1 MEQRIADQQRGRRRR
16 TDSGV
21 PHVAAFQQALV
32 ENGYAASTLAQRV
45 RVARRVCERLAQQ
58 GLTLLALNEQQ
69 IDELG
74 LRHSAEL
81 SAARSFLRHLRA
93 TGVIPVPLREP
104 STPLEGVARDYEAYL
119 LKERGVCQGSAD
131 SYLLTVRRFLREQFG
146 TDAPLEA
153 AQIRAAD
160 LSAFMRRHAGQHSL
174 DWAKVMAAAL
184 RSFMGFLR
192 WRGDVSTDLAA
203 TVPSVAHWRLA
214 TLPRWITRPEVER
227 VLQGCEQDSA
237 VGRRNYAI
245 LLLLARLGLRA
256 GEVARLTLEDL
267 HWRAGEIAVVGKGG
281 RCDTL
286 PLTEDVGR
294 GLAAY
299 LGHGRAR
306 CTTRRVFVT
315 NRAPRR
321 ALSNHTISQIAHQ
334 AIVRAGIQTVRPG
347 AHTLRHALATDML
360 RNGAALAEIAEVLR
374 HQNLETTAIYA
385 KVDLDRLRTVAQ
397 AWPGGAS

>member
-1 MEQRIADQQRGRRRR
+1 MEQRIADQQREQRLR
-16 TDSGV
+16 TDSDV

-45 RVARRVCERLAQQ
+45 RVASRVCERLAQQ

-104 STPLEGVARDYEAYL
+104 STPLEGVARDYERYL
-119 LKERGVCQGSAD
+119 LNERGLCQGSAD
-131 SYLLTVRRFLREQFG
+131 SYLLIVRRFLREQFG
-146 TDAPLEA
+146 NDATVEV
-153 AQIRAAD
+153 AQIRAGD
-160 LSAFMRRHAGQHSL
+160 LGAFMCRHAGQHSL
-174 DWAKVMAAAL
+174 DWAKVMAAGL
-184 RSFMGFLR
+184 RSFVGFLR
-192 WRGDVSTDLAA
+192 WRGDVDTDLAPA
-203 TVPSVAHWRLA
+203 VPSVAHWRLSR
-214 TLPRWITRPEVER
+214 LPRWITRQEVER
-227 VLQGCEQDSA
+227 VLQGGEHHSA
-237 VGRRNYAI
+237 IGQRNYAV

-267 HWRAGEIAVVGKGG
+267 NWRAGELSVSGKGG
-281 RCDTL
+281 RQEKL
-286 PLTEDVGR
+286 PLTEEVGQ
-294 GLAAY
+294 GLVAY
-299 LGHGRAR
+299 LRHGRPR
-306 CTTRRVFVT
+306 CRTRRVFVSS
-315 NRAPRR
+315 RAPWQAVR
-321 ALSNHTISQIAHQ
+321 NHTISQIAHQ
-334 AIVRAGIQTVRPG
+334 AIVRAGIQTARPG